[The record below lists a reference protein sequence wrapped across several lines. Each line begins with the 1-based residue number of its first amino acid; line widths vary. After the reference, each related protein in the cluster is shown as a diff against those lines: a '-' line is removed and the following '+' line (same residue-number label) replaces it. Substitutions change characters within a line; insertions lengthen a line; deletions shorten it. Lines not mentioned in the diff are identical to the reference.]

1 MKGSAAVHV
10 DAPPAEVWSI
20 VSDVTNTGR
29 LSPETFEAEWL
40 DGNTGPA
47 KGVRFRGHVRR
58 NGKAW
63 LVYWTRCAI
72 TECVP
77 GREFAFEVIGPW
89 GKPSVT
95 WSYHFEPVGD
105 GTKVTETF
113 EVGTSL
119 ELRLYAMFA
128 GKSRTRTNIANMH
141 VTLER
146 IKALAESPGQVG

>member
-1 MKGSAAVHV
+1 V
-10 DAPPAEVWSI
+10 DASPIGVWSI

-40 DGNTGPA
+40 NGETGPA
-47 KGVRFRGHVRR
+47 TGARFRGHVRR

-63 LVYWTRCAI
+63 LVYWTRCTI

-77 GREFAFEVIGPW
+77 GREFAFEVMGPR

-95 WSYHFEPVGD
+95 WSYHFEPCGD

-113 EVGTSL
+113 ELGTSL
-119 ELRLYAMFA
+119 ELRLYALIA
-128 GKSRTRTNIANMH
+128 GKSRTRTNITNMQS
-141 VTLER
+141 TLER
-146 IKALAESPGQVG
+146 IKALAESPEEIG